1 MRYNC
6 YTCSNNSYTGS
17 SFDKLLFFA
26 ESAHKTIQENS
37 YFYTRTDVILIIFN
51 VTLFFPHLCE
61 YISVAMQ
68 QRIYCFSEK
77 KWFTPDILMRVSIC
91 YLLLPIS
98 WDMKHYNT
106 SL

>member
-26 ESAHKTIQENS
+26 ESAHKAIQENS

-51 VTLFFPHLCE
+51 VT
-61 YISVAMQ
+61 
-68 QRIYCFSEK
+68 
-77 KWFTPDILMRVSIC
+77 
-91 YLLLPIS
+91 
-98 WDMKHYNT
+98 
-106 SL
+106 